1 MQFVLWSQISV
12 QDRVI
17 FVTMDLKKIQDVDKE
32 ALFGAVFGVSG
43 PGKY

>member
-1 MQFVLWSQISV
+1 
-12 QDRVI
+12 
-17 FVTMDLKKIQDVDKE
+17 MDLKKIQDVDKE